1 LNFIVNGCHP
11 FSIVEETD
19 FKNLLLGINKDLKIP
34 SKFTIQREIM
44 QNFKDN
50 KLKLVQ
56 VFDKLKNKIA
66 LTTDIWMSSTNRPYL
81 SITAHF
87 INNNRKLSNIL
98 IEFCLI
104 PHPHTGEQVKISL
117 LNALK
122 EYGIFHKIIS
132 ITTDNASNNKKGIKL
147 FNDMLEKDMNLKK
160 IVHFPRFGHI
170 LNLSINDGIKN
181 ISQTLS
187 NLRNLGSALKSSSKK
202 QQAFQETA
210 KAC

>member
-1 LNFIVNGCHP
+1 MKINEFFKTCESKNSDFRQNLLNFIVNGCHL

-19 FKNLLLGINKDLKIP
+19 FKNLSLGINKDLQIP
-34 SKFTIQREIM
+34 SRFTIQREII

-56 VFDKLKNKIA
+56 IFDKLKNKIA
-66 LTTDIWMSSTNRPYL
+66 LTTDIWTSYL

-122 EYGIFHKIIS
+122 EYEISHKIIS
-132 ITTDNASNNKKGIKL
+132 ITTDNASNNKKRHKIYIK
-147 FNDMLEKDMNLKK
+147 
-160 IVHFPRFGHI
+160 
-170 LNLSINDGIKN
+170 NLSYF
-181 ISQTLS
+181 L
-187 NLRNLGSALKSSSKK
+187 
-202 QQAFQETA
+202 
-210 KAC
+210 